1 MSKQNNSET
10 NRQEPEPSSL
20 RSATTTVKTAYARA
34 ALLLLACN
42 MLLTGY
48 AVVAFQK
55 AAVAR
60 AEQIDG
66 TAPVAAQQLRTAQPT
81 SGEQGETTP
90 STREIE
96 TPTGATED
104 NR

>member
-10 NRQEPEPSSL
+10 NEQDPASSL
-20 RSATTTVKTAYARA
+20 RTATTTVKTAYARM

-55 AAVAR
+55 VTNAR
-60 AEQIDG
+60 VEQLDG
-66 TAPVAAQQLRTAQPT
+66 RTAPAAAQPQQAAQDT
-81 SGEQGETTP
+81 SNEQGSTP
-90 STREIE
+90 LSTREIE